1 MTACHTNRVDA
12 IRRIHLRSATASH
25 EVGQRPSLVLVPS
38 LIPIRVWGRTFA
50 TAFEFYG
57 QVPVVQLH
65 AFRGDSSFPIL
76 ICFGKRWSLVWEQG
90 GRWGEFGVSHGQLFM
105 SAYNEPCK
113 ISNYFWFL
121 SALLLYISI
130 SFSYLIFERLNW
142 AAGARCPSGKI
153 SGHSSRGF
161 AGQQQGN
168 AQVRYACSGPIPQA
182 PCRPLQMPLRVR
194 D

>member
-1 MTACHTNRVDA
+1 
-12 IRRIHLRSATASH
+12 
-25 EVGQRPSLVLVPS
+25 
-38 LIPIRVWGRTFA
+38 
-50 TAFEFYG
+50 
-57 QVPVVQLH
+57 VPVVQLH

-76 ICFGKRWSLVWEQG
+76 ICFGKRWSLGREQG

-105 SAYNEPCK
+105 SAYNGLRK
-113 ISNYFWFL
+113 ISNHSWFF
-121 SALLLYISI
+121 SARLLCISI
-130 SFSYLIFERLNW
+130 RFIYLIFARLNW
-142 AAGARCPSGKI
+142 AAGARCPSRKL
-153 SGHSSRGF
+153 SGYSSRGF